1 MEIVGIRRASHW
13 WASVGD
19 GWVGGGGSQRLA
31 NTPLP
36 PPNTQPACIT
46 MAANTQ
52 HPVTFGAT
60 VGTLDAPQQTLRS
73 PPSTDS
79 AMSTAAYEKDTGLDA
94 SNPFSAFYKHPDARR
109 SMDAHPQSK
118 THLDVNVNV
127 YDRDMESG
135 APLSAATTQQPKV
148 SVDGRVKECT
158 MWPSRQAI
166 LEKKKISQRAKGCSF
181 FHSLS
186 NKQRLWVKIII
197 ALFLVAAAAGT
208 GVGISKAVGGG
219 VWKKPGEHGP
229 IQ

>member
-1 MEIVGIRRASHW
+1 MEK
-13 WASVGD
+13 
-19 GWVGGGGSQRLA
+19 
-31 NTPLP
+31 
-36 PPNTQPACIT
+36 
-46 MAANTQ
+46 
-52 HPVTFGAT
+52 PVTFGAS
-60 VGTLDAPQQTLRS
+60 VQGLDAPPQALRS
-73 PPSTDS
+73 QPSNDS
-79 AMSTAAYEKDTGLDA
+79 SMSTTEEKERALDS

-109 SMDAHPQSK
+109 SMDAPPHSK
-118 THLDVNVNV
+118 THLDVNV
-127 YDRDMESG
+127 YDRDLEAG

-166 LEKKKISQRAKGCSF
+166 LDKKKQSQRNKGCSF
-181 FHSLS
+181 FHSLNS
-186 NKQRLWVKIII
+186 KQRLWVKIII

>member
-1 MEIVGIRRASHW
+1 
-13 WASVGD
+13 
-19 GWVGGGGSQRLA
+19 
-31 NTPLP
+31 
-36 PPNTQPACIT
+36 
-46 MAANTQ
+46 MAANTH

-60 VGTLDAPQQTLRS
+60 IGGLDAPQQTLRS
-73 PPSTDS
+73 PPSNDS
-79 AMSTAAYEKDTGLDA
+79 TISTTTNEKDTGLDS

-109 SMDAHPQSK
+109 SMDALPQSN
-118 THLDVNVNV
+118 THLDVNFNV
-127 YDRDMESG
+127 YDRDLEPG
-135 APLSAATTQQPKV
+135 VPLSAATTQQPKV

-166 LEKKKISQRAKGCSF
+166 MEKKKLSQRAKGCSF
-181 FHSLS
+181 FHRLS
-186 NKQRLWVKIII
+186 NKQRLWAKIVI

>member
-1 MEIVGIRRASHW
+1 
-13 WASVGD
+13 
-19 GWVGGGGSQRLA
+19 
-31 NTPLP
+31 
-36 PPNTQPACIT
+36 

-60 VGTLDAPQQTLRS
+60 VQGLDAPHQPLRS
-73 PPSTDS
+73 PPSNDS
-79 AMSTAAYEKDTGLDA
+79 TMSTTADEKATGLDE

-109 SMDAHPQSK
+109 SMDAAPQSK
-118 THLDVNVNV
+118 THLDVSV
-127 YDRDMESG
+127 YDRDLESG
-135 APLSAATTQQPKV
+135 VPLSAATTQQPKV

-166 LEKKKISQRAKGCSF
+166 MEKKKLSQRAKGCSF